1 MELEQN
7 VRQIFLDVEELNK
20 SQQGKKVVNALMASF
35 GVMFR
40 TKRGH
45 LAIGIK
51 LETFEKL
58 RRQLRLEIADGFDG
72 LKLLTLAA
80 KPTVTA

>member
-7 VRQIFLDVEELNK
+7 VRQIFLDVEDLSK
-20 SQQGKKVVNALMASF
+20 TQQGKKVVNALMASF

-51 LETFEKL
+51 LDTFEKL
-58 RRQLRLEIADGFDG
+58 RRQLRLELADGFDG
-72 LKLLTLAA
+72 LKLLSLSVNKT
-80 KPTVTA
+80 P